1 MIKNYLKLAF
11 KVLLRRKFF
20 TFISLFGISF
30 TLVVLMVVA
39 ALFDHVF
46 APFPPETKLDR
57 TLNIYWAAASKKGEV
72 HQFSGP
78 GYAMLDRYARGLPH
92 VEKFAIHSIPF
103 SAISYKDGA
112 QISSYLKTT
121 AEDFWGIFN
130 FNFLE
135 GGPYSVDDVTR
146 GQFVAVINEATRNK
160 FFGSEPALGNTIIV
174 DDQRFRVVGVVE
186 NVPIFRVTP
195 FADIWVPITTSKT
208 DTYRNEMMG
217 LQMGTLLARNRT
229 DFPAIKEEYRSRLAR
244 VKLEE
249 RGNENDTVTGCPETL
264 FETFSRLLAGSIQNS
279 VLKPP
284 SGRLWAVML
293 TLMILFM
300 VLPTINLVNINV
312 SRIRERASEIGVR
325 KAFGATSHTLVGQF
339 VTENVVLTL
348 LGGLVGFVLSP
359 VVLHLLTSSGLIKYA
374 HFQMNYRI
382 FFTGLV
388 IAFFFGVFSVVY
400 PAWKMSRLHPV
411 EALRGRSL

>member
-1 MIKNYLKLAF
+1 MIKNYLKIAF

-57 TLNIYWAAASKKGEV
+57 TLNIYWAATSKNGEV
-72 HQFSGP
+72 HQLTGP
-78 GYAMLDRYARGLPH
+78 GYALLDRYARSLPN
-92 VEKFAIHSIPF
+92 VEKFAIHSYPS
-103 SAISYKDGA
+103 SAISYKEGA
-112 QISSYLKTT
+112 KISSYMKNTDG
-121 AEDFWGIFN
+121 DFWDIFN

-135 GGPYSVDDVTR
+135 GGPYSLDDVKR
-146 GQFVAVINEATRNK
+146 GHFVAVINEATRNK
-160 FFGSEPALGNTIIV
+160 FFGIDPAVGKTIIV

-208 DTYRNEMMG
+208 DIYRKEMLG
-217 LQMGTLLARNRT
+217 LQMGSLLARSKK
-229 DFPAIKEEYRSRLAR
+229 DLPAIKEEYRSRLAR
-244 VKLEE
+244 VKLEI
-249 RGNENDTVTGCPETL
+249 RGNENDTVTGSAETL
-264 FETFSRLLAGSIQNS
+264 FDTFSRFLAGSIQKS
-279 VLKPP
+279 VLNPP
-284 SGRLWAVML
+284 TGRLWAVML
-293 TLMILFM
+293 TMMILFM
-300 VLPTINLVNINV
+300 LLPTINLVNINV

-325 KAFGATSHTLVGQF
+325 KAFGATSRTLVGQF

-359 VVLHLLTSSGLIKYA
+359 LVLRVVTESGLIKYA

-382 FFTGLV
+382 FFTGLL
-388 IAFFFGVFSVVY
+388 IALFFGLFSGVY

>member
-1 MIKNYLKLAF
+1 MIKNYLKIAF

-39 ALFDHVF
+39 SLLDHVF

-57 TLNIYWAAASKKGEV
+57 TLNIYWVAASNKGEV
-72 HQFSGP
+72 HQLTIP
-78 GYAMLDRYARGLPH
+78 GYAMLDRYARGLPN
-92 VEKFAIHSIPF
+92 VEKIAIHSFPS
-103 SAISYKDGA
+103 SASSYKDGV
-112 QISSYLKTT
+112 QISSYMKTT
-121 AEDFWGIFN
+121 DGDFWNIFS

-135 GGPYSVDDVTR
+135 GSPYSIDDVKR

-160 FFGSEPALGNTIIV
+160 FFGNESAVGKMIIV
-174 DDQRFRVVGVVE
+174 DDQRFHVVGVVE
-186 NVPIFRVTP
+186 NVPSFRVTP

-208 DTYRNEMMG
+208 DNYRKEMLG
-217 LQMGTLLARNRT
+217 LQMGTLLARSRS

-264 FETFSRLLAGSIQNS
+264 FETFSRFLSGNLQRAILN
-279 VLKPP
+279 PP
-284 SGRLWAVML
+284 TGRLWAAML

-300 VLPTINLVNINV
+300 LLPTINLVNINV

-325 KAFGATSHTLVGQF
+325 KAFGATSRTLVGQF

-359 VVLHLLTSSGLIKYA
+359 LVLRALTESGLIKYA
-374 HFQMNYRI
+374 RFQMNYRI
-382 FFTGLV
+382 FFTGLL
-388 IAFFFGVFSVVY
+388 IAFFFGLFSGVY